1 MSKVVLKVKISQMMP
16 SSYRIKE
23 EMLVVLQLVL
33 HIFFF
38 IFLHL
43 EEKQDKWQKLFDR
56 GLSVWGVEIAR
67 LHAQVRHSALRFS
80 NFILQGSPIPEF
92 AFTPQPSLF

>member
-23 EMLVVLQLVL
+23 EILVVLQLVL
-33 HIFFF
+33 HFFL

-67 LHAQVRHSALRFS
+67 LHAQVRQSALRFS
-80 NFILQGSPIPEF
+80 DFILQGSPIPEF